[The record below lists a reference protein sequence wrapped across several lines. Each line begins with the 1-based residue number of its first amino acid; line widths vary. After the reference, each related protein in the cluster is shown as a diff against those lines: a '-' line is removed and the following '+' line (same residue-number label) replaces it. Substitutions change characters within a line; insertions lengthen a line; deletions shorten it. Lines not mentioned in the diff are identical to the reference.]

1 MDPFEEGPPLE
12 DEPKELPGEH
22 GQGTGHGHGG
32 GGGGDHDDHE
42 ESHARHPEKHGD
54 GGHGE
59 PWLVSYADMMTLL
72 FGFFVL
78 MYVFASSTPEQKEKI
93 KQQVAE
99 FAGAQY
105 TTQFKE
111 VADNLKLKVKE
122 IDVEGQV
129 DILDTMEGVKIVSK
143 GTLFFDSGSFI
154 LNPKAQELMQEIA
167 KALLARS
174 KDFRIIVEG
183 HTDDS
188 PIALPTIPSN
198 WELSSLR
205 AGTVVRIFESMGLE
219 RTNLRALGIADTEP
233 LLPNRDAQNN
243 PIPANQ
249 AENRRIVIHVT
260 K

>member
-1 MDPFEEGPPLE
+1 MESYDEEVPLE
-12 DEPKELPGEH
+12 DVPKELPG
-22 GQGTGHGHGG
+22 GHGG
-32 GGGGDHDDHE
+32 GGHDDDEHQGHHN
-42 ESHARHPEKHGD
+42 SANDHAE

-78 MYVFASSTPEQKEKI
+78 MYVFATSSPEQKEKI

-99 FAGAQY
+99 FAGAKY

-111 VADNLKLKVKE
+111 VAENLKEKVKE
-122 IDVEGQV
+122 IEVEGEV

-143 GTLFFDSGSFI
+143 GTLFFDSGAFA
-154 LNPKAQELMQEIA
+154 LNPKANELMLEVA
-167 KALLARS
+167 GVLLARS
-174 KDFRIIVEG
+174 KDFKIVVEG
-183 HTDDS
+183 HTDDN
-188 PIALPTIPSN
+188 PISTPGIPSN

-205 AGTVVRIFESMGLE
+205 AGTVVRIFETMGLV

-233 LLPNRDAQNN
+233 LLPNRDTQGNA
-243 PIPANQ
+243 IAANQ
-249 AENRRIVIHVT
+249 AENRRIVIHIT